1 MRAAAATTCPGRGT
15 HGPSPA
21 PRGTRA
27 SAQRAKQA
35 VKNALYRTVGEA
47 SSALGLAPN
56 GRATLRVLMYH
67 KVNDIPDN
75 PTTVPVGRFDEQL
88 AQLRELGY
96 RVVGLDAVLDHY
108 VLGRPLPDRAVLITF
123 DDGYRDTLENAL
135 PVLQQ
140 HGYPAVIFV
149 PVAYMDDNMPLPH
162 EALLVERGVRNPTLD
177 WGLLRE
183 LDAAGVR
190 VESHGI
196 AHRPLADVPL
206 DEAVREI
213 AVSKLRLEEEL
224 GRPVRAYAY
233 VKGSEAHFH
242 PVHQS
247 ILEQSG
253 YELGFTSIT
262 RSNGP
267 DTNRF
272 RLGRYNV
279 EPYPRRTFELVLS
292 GACDLMSV
300 KDTVAGTHARRLF
313 NQALG
318 TATSREGR

>member
-1 MRAAAATTCPGRGT
+1 VT
-15 HGPSPA
+15 
-21 PRGTRA
+21 
-27 SAQRAKQA
+27 AQQAKQA
-35 VKNALYRTVGEA
+35 FKNALYRTVGEA
-47 SSALGLAPN
+47 SATLGLMPN
-56 GRATLRVLMYH
+56 GRVTLRVLMYH

-75 PTTVPVGRFDEQL
+75 PTTVPVSCFDEQL

-96 RVVGLDAVLDHY
+96 RPVGLEAVVDHY
-108 VLGRPLPDRAVLITF
+108 TRGAPLPEGAVLITF

-135 PVLQQ
+135 PLLQK
-140 HGYPAVIFV
+140 HGCEAVIFV
-149 PVAYMDDNMPLPH
+149 PVAYMDDRMP
-162 EALLVERGVRNPTLD
+162 LLVERGVRNATLD
-177 WGLLRE
+177 WGLVRE
-183 LDAAGVR
+183 LDAGGVR

-196 AHRPLADVPL
+196 AHRPLAELPL

-242 PVHQS
+242 PVHES
-247 ILEQSG
+247 ILRQAG
-253 YELGFTSIT
+253 YELGFTSIS
-262 RSNGP
+262 RANGP
-267 DTNRF
+267 ATDRF

-279 EPYPRRTFELVLS
+279 EPYPPRTFELVLA
-292 GACDLMSV
+292 GACDLIAL

-318 TATSREGR
+318 TSTSRAGR